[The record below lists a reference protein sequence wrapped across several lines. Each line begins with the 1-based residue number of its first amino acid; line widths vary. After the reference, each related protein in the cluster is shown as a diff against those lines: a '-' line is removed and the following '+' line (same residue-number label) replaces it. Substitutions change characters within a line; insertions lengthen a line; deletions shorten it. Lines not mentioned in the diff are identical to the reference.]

1 MIEVIGVALLFVLI
15 LVSATSYLFVYYYRY
30 RWQSRSLL
38 EDNRR
43 LLDQI
48 LELQQ
53 ENERLRSMLRLKPG
67 EPSER

>member
-1 MIEVIGVALLFVLI
+1 MIELVGVALLFVVI
-15 LVSATSYLFVYYYRY
+15 LVSASSYLFVYYYRY

-43 LLDQI
+43 LLDQVY
-48 LELQQ
+48 ELQQ
-53 ENERLRSMLRLKPG
+53 ENERLRSLLQLKPG